1 MSELLSYSSTALF
14 DVSVDV
20 DPSDNNKLLGV
31 ISLPARTGL
40 ATPRPSLHTTEVS
53 PELHQTGAEDN
64 SFMTYSDWAATGP
77 GHGVEQREVPRQQ
90 QLRGHQRGRLQ
101 GAAGHRGGI
110 IVAFSIVF
118 KFQGF

>member
-64 SFMTYSDWAATGP
+64 SFITYSDRAATGP
-77 GHGVEQREVPRQQ
+77 GLGVEQREVPRQQ
-90 QLRGHQRGRLQ
+90 LRGHQRGCLQ
-101 GAAGHRGGI
+101 GAAGHRLDI

-118 KFQGF
+118 KVQGF